1 LGLICAKSYLRSQ
14 CDIQIRNGEKRVT
27 KKDFTSFDL
36 HAVVHEL
43 KDKLADSRVNNV
55 YQLDAKTL
63 LLKLHKANEPP
74 MRLVLEAGR
83 RLHLTAYSLEKPQEP
98 PPFAM
103 AMRKYLPGGWLV
115 NFEQYEFERVVIFHF
130 KTKLGRLK
138 LVLELFGEGN
148 IILTG
153 EKEEILQAL
162 FFKRMRDRNIVR
174 NETYQFPPSAGKN
187 PFKINSE
194 ELAAGLNASGEA
206 EVVRALVRLLG
217 VGGVYAEE
225 LLLRA
230 NVEKTIHSNVLSIA
244 ECEAIFNAL
253 QELLAAVSTRGLEPN
268 IVLDE
273 TGGFKDVVPFKLKRY
288 EAFKQQSFHSFSEA
302 LDEFYVRVTAA
313 EKAVAGID
321 ITQVKRE
328 ADRLRRMITD
338 QEQAM
343 REDESKMVRD
353 KHVGDVI
360 YAHFNELQVLLEKLS
375 ATWREGKDLA
385 AAVSEVAVAKQAGET
400 IGKFYVSFDSKNLSI
415 NVLVDDLPFSLSLRR
430 TLFENANEF
439 YDHGK
444 RAKQKMQGVSMALKE
459 SREKLAG
466 LEKRVSQVEALKTA
480 APAEALEQLASR
492 RVEAKEWFEKFR
504 WFTSTEGFLV
514 VAGKDVVS
522 NEVLIKKHTD
532 NLDVVFHAEI
542 VGAPFAVVKTGGK
555 ELGEQTLKETSEF
568 AASLSR
574 AWRENMGSVD
584 VYWVKPEQLGK
595 SGPSGEFVPHG
606 AFAVTGKRNWMR
618 GTPLRL
624 AIGIVEDEE
633 KQRFIGGPV
642 DAVKSKTKAYV
653 ILVPGDLSGKDLL
666 KQALRS
672 LTLKLPKDQR
682 EKLAKTSI
690 ESIREFIPYTK
701 ARILVNA

>member
-1 LGLICAKSYLRSQ
+1 
-14 CDIQIRNGEKRVT
+14 VT

-36 HAVVHEL
+36 HAVVNEL
-43 KDKLADSRVNNV
+43 RDKLADSRVNNV

-98 PPFAM
+98 PAFAM

-115 NFEQYEFERVVIFHF
+115 NLEQYEFERVVIFQF
-130 KTKLGRLK
+130 KTKLGMLK

-174 NETYQFPPSAGKN
+174 NEAYQFPPSAGKN
-187 PFKINSE
+187 PFKITGE
-194 ELAAGLNASGEA
+194 DFVAGLKASGDA

-230 NVEKTIHSNVLSIA
+230 NVEKTKHCNALSIA
-244 ECEAIFNAL
+244 EVETIFNAL
-253 QELLAAVSTRGLEPN
+253 QDLHLAVSTRKLEPN

-273 TGGFKDVVPFKLKRY
+273 AGGFSDVVPFKLKRY
-288 EAFKQQSFHSFSEA
+288 EAFKQQSFPSFSEA

-313 EKAVAGID
+313 EKAVARID
-321 ITQVKRE
+321 ITHVNRE
-328 ADRLRRMITD
+328 ADRLRRMIAD
-338 QEQAM
+338 QEQSM
-343 REDESKMVRD
+343 REEESKMARD
-353 KHVGDVI
+353 KRVGDVI
-360 YAHFNELQVLLEKLS
+360 YAHFNDLQALLEKLS
-375 ATWREGKDLA
+375 APWREGKDLE
-385 AAVSEVAVAKQAGET
+385 AAVSDVTAAKQEGET
-400 IGKFYVSFDSKNLSI
+400 QEKFYISFDSKNLAI
-415 NVLVDDLPFSLSLRR
+415 NVSVDDLPFSLSLRR
-430 TLFENANEF
+430 TLYENANEF

-444 RAKQKMQGVSMALKE
+444 RAKQKMQGVFRALEE
-459 SREKLAG
+459 SKKKLAE
-466 LEKRVSQVEALKTA
+466 LEKQVCHVEALKTA
-480 APAEALEQLASR
+480 APAEALEELASR
-492 RVEAKEWFEKFR
+492 RVEAKEWFEKFH
-504 WFTSTEGFLV
+504 WFTSTEGFLI

-522 NEVLIKKHTD
+522 NEVLIKKHTEPS
-532 NLDVVFHAEI
+532 DVVFHAEI
-542 VGAPFAVVKTGGK
+542 VGAPFVVVKTEGK
-555 ELGEQTLKETSEF
+555 ELGEQTLKETGEF
-568 AASLSR
+568 AASFSR

-624 AIGIVEDEE
+624 AIGIVEDQE
-633 KQRFIGGPV
+633 KLRFIGGPV
-642 DAVKSKTKAYV
+642 DSVKLKSKVYV
-653 ILVPGDLSGKDLL
+653 ILVPGDLLGKDLL

-701 ARILVNA
+701 ARIVVNA